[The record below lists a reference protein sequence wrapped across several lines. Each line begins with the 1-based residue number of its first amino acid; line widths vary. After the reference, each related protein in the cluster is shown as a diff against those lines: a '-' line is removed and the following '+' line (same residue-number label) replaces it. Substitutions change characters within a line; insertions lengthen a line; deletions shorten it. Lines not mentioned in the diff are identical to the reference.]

1 MIHHQEI
8 SSISQLWSSAKEQL
22 IQLRAQ
28 CSEAEQFNQ
37 QLRMELEVQSNNNKE
52 DQIKHEMEKQQ
63 LVSHHETATKQ
74 LHETNINLQHE
85 VDQLKRSVQEHQRT
99 MEELTTTS
107 ETRDT
112 EFDRL
117 RQTLSKYEVEES
129 TKTMNNVAVE
139 DLEER
144 LKASLQRLQ
153 TQQTLLLESRS
164 KHSDVLAKIA
174 SMQNAVLLLQ
184 SNEKELVAE
193 RDRALGQSLVQ
204 EQRALAAEKEAEK
217 VLNWARGTET
227 KASHACLILNQRM
240 EEVQNEAATVVG
252 LQNQAQKSLVEMR
265 QALSLCAKREGQ
277 YRAKVSSLNG
287 EIAHLTHQKKMIDFE
302 RLAAE
307 QEVRGVAASA
317 LKAAEQWSPTATR
330 KHTAMGST
338 TLSATK
344 RYDPTWMDPQMPRVA
359 AAAEMESSEGTSMF
373 DTKFESKMRVA
384 SLENAA
390 RGAALQPP
398 QPLSPLPLAPADPMN
413 DQWFDETNRFIQSTR
428 KLLSTGVSQF
438 GLSPVVTRT
447 QPEWYPKTVR

>member
-117 RQTLSKYEVEES
+117 RQTLLEES

-184 SNEKELVAE
+184 SNEKELIAE

-359 AAAEMESSEGTSMF
+359 AAAEMESSEGTS
-373 DTKFESKMRVA
+373 KMRVA

>member
-117 RQTLSKYEVEES
+117 RQTLLEES

-373 DTKFESKMRVA
+373 DTKFES
-384 SLENAA
+384 LENAA

-428 KLLSTGVSQF
+428 KLLSTGESQF
-438 GLSPVVTRT
+438 GLSPVVTR
-447 QPEWYPKTVR
+447 PEWYPKTVR

>member
-1 MIHHQEI
+1 
-8 SSISQLWSSAKEQL
+8 
-22 IQLRAQ
+22 
-28 CSEAEQFNQ
+28 
-37 QLRMELEVQSNNNKE
+37 
-52 DQIKHEMEKQQ
+52 
-63 LVSHHETATKQ
+63 
-74 LHETNINLQHE
+74 
-85 VDQLKRSVQEHQRT
+85 
-99 MEELTTTS
+99 
-107 ETRDT
+107 
-112 EFDRL
+112 
-117 RQTLSKYEVEES
+117 
-129 TKTMNNVAVE
+129 
-139 DLEER
+139 
-144 LKASLQRLQ
+144 
-153 TQQTLLLESRS
+153 
-164 KHSDVLAKIA
+164 
-174 SMQNAVLLLQ
+174 MQNAVLLLQ

-359 AAAEMESSEGTSMF
+359 AAAEMESSEGT
-373 DTKFESKMRVA
+373 KMRVA

-398 QPLSPLPLAPADPMN
+398 QPLSPLPLPLAPADSMN

-428 KLLSTGVSQF
+428 KLLSTGESQF

>member
-63 LVSHHETATKQ
+63 LVSHHETATKH
-74 LHETNINLQHE
+74 LHETNNNLQHE

-117 RQTLSKYEVEES
+117 RQTLLEES

-184 SNEKELVAE
+184 SNEKELIAE

-359 AAAEMESSEGTSMF
+359 AAAEMESSEGTS
-373 DTKFESKMRVA
+373 KMRVA

>member
-63 LVSHHETATKQ
+63 LVSHHETATKH
-74 LHETNINLQHE
+74 LHETNNNLQHE

-117 RQTLSKYEVEES
+117 RQTLLEES

-359 AAAEMESSEGTSMF
+359 AAAEMESSEGTS
-373 DTKFESKMRVA
+373 KMRVA

>member
-117 RQTLSKYEVEES
+117 RQTLLEES

-359 AAAEMESSEGTSMF
+359 AAAEMESSEGTS
-373 DTKFESKMRVA
+373 KMRVA

-428 KLLSTGVSQF
+428 KLLSTGESQF
-438 GLSPVVTRT
+438 GLSPVVTR
-447 QPEWYPKTVR
+447 PEWYPKTVR

>member
-37 QLRMELEVQSNNNKE
+37 QLRMELEVQSNNCKE

-63 LVSHHETATKQ
+63 LVSHHETATKH
-74 LHETNINLQHE
+74 LHETNNNLQHE

-117 RQTLSKYEVEES
+117 RQTLLEES

-184 SNEKELVAE
+184 SNEKELIAE

-359 AAAEMESSEGTSMF
+359 AAAEMESSEGTS
-373 DTKFESKMRVA
+373 KMRVA

>member
-63 LVSHHETATKQ
+63 LVSHHETATKH
-74 LHETNINLQHE
+74 LHETNNNLQHE

-117 RQTLSKYEVEES
+117 RQTLLEES

-373 DTKFESKMRVA
+373 DTKFES
-384 SLENAA
+384 LENAA

>member
-117 RQTLSKYEVEES
+117 RQTLLEES

-359 AAAEMESSEGTSMF
+359 AAAEMESSEGTS
-373 DTKFESKMRVA
+373 KMRVA

>member
-37 QLRMELEVQSNNNKE
+37 QLRMELEVQSNNCKE

-117 RQTLSKYEVEES
+117 RQTLLEES

-217 VLNWARGTET
+217 DHKRARGTET

-240 EEVQNEAATVVG
+240 EEVQNEAATDVG

-265 QALSLCAKREGQ
+265 QALSLCANREGQ

-373 DTKFESKMRVA
+373 DTKFES
-384 SLENAA
+384 LENAA
-390 RGAALQPP
+390 RGAALQSP
-398 QPLSPLPLAPADPMN
+398 QPLS
-413 DQWFDETNRFIQSTR
+413 S
-428 KLLSTGVSQF
+428 
-438 GLSPVVTRT
+438 
-447 QPEWYPKTVR
+447 